1 MADMKRSWSKNSA
14 ANSIDSDASDPGP
27 AYVEHTHV
35 EEGETDLARAVRVQ
49 LEKKAEETRKEEEE
63 EKEGHEGLLVKRPY
77 SSTASHNIFRRSTS
91 HRPRSQELELV
102 HCRLKD
108 LASLGLSRFKN
119 LQKLCVRQ
127 NLITHIDGLDTLSQ
141 LKELDMYDN
150 KISHVRNL
158 GGMTV
163 LEYLD
168 LSFNKIK
175 TIAHLDHLTTLT
187 NLFFVSNKISRI
199 DGLETL
205 TLITNLELGANRI
218 RVIEGLDTLVNLE
231 QLWLGKNK
239 ITKLEANNNLLSS
252 FEELEQQL
260 ADKRHLST
268 VYLEGNP
275 MQRDNQ
281 PTYRTKVKLA
291 VPQVKQIDATR
302 LSMMSTL
309 NMSFSTSV
317 NALLGRRS
325 TGIHW

>member
-1 MADMKRSWSKNSA
+1 MTDMKRSWSKNSA

-49 LEKKAEETRKEEEE
+49 LEKKAEETKKEEEE
-63 EKEGHEGLLVKRPY
+63 EKEGHEGFLDEWPDD
-77 SSTASHNIFRRSTS
+77 TD
-91 HRPRSQELELV
+91 ELELV

-158 GGMTV
+158 GGMTA
-163 LEYLD
+163 LD
-168 LSFNKIK
+168 
-175 TIAHLDHLTTLT
+175 
-187 NLFFVSNKISRI
+187 NKISRI

-291 VPQVKQIDATR
+291 VPQVKQIDATYVR
-302 LSMMSTL
+302 
-309 NMSFSTSV
+309 
-317 NALLGRRS
+317 
-325 TGIHW
+325 